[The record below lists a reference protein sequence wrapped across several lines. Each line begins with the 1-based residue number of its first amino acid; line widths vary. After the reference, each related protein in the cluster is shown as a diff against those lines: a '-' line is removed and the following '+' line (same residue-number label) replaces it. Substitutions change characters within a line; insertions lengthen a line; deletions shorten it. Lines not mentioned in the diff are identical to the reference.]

1 MSEPI
6 LTVNHLSFGFRD
18 QQLYQDLSFQLNVG
32 SMTSLVGPN
41 GVGKTTLIRLLMA
54 QLKPQ
59 AGTIRFRQQPPVRLG
74 YVPQFRNV
82 DTEFPL
88 SIRSFIQLRQLDHL
102 FFWHTGKEKA
112 ALDAVIKA
120 THLGKIAD
128 TRLGMASGGEKQ
140 KAYLAQAL
148 LDDPNFLIL
157 DESTASLD
165 VNTKQEL
172 MDLVQELNQTRQL
185 TVLFVTHD
193 LSLAKKYT
201 QQYLLLTGSSYEMKP
216 TAQMDLKAM
225 PEEIRNDA
233 ENRGVI
239 A

>member
-1 MSEPI
+1 M
-6 LTVNHLSFGFRD
+6 G
-18 QQLYQDLSFQLNVG
+18 
-32 SMTSLVGPN
+32 
-41 GVGKTTLIRLLMA
+41 

-59 AGTIRFRQQPPVRLG
+59 AGTIRFRKQPSVRLG

-82 DTEFPL
+82 DAEYPL

-102 FFWHTGKEKA
+102 FFWHTAKEKA
-112 ALDAVIKA
+112 ALARVIEA
-120 THLGKIAD
+120 THLTQIAN

-148 LDDPNFLIL
+148 LDEPNFLIL

-165 VNTKQEL
+165 VNTKHEL
-172 MDLVQELNQTRQL
+172 MDLVQELNQTQKL

-193 LSLAKKYT
+193 LSLAKQYT
-201 QQYLLLTGSSYEMKP
+201 NQYLLLTGDSYEMKP
-216 TAQMDLKAM
+216 TAEMNLASM
-225 PEEIRNDA
+225 PEELRNDA

>member
-6 LTVNHLSFGFRD
+6 LTVDHLRFGFRD
-18 QQLYQDLSFQLNVG
+18 QQLYQDLSFHLDVG

-41 GVGKTTLIRLLMA
+41 GVGKTTLIRLLMG

-59 AGTIRFRQQPPVRLG
+59 AGTIRFRKQPSVRLG

-82 DTEFPL
+82 DAEYPL

-102 FFWHTGKEKA
+102 FFWHTAKEKA
-112 ALDAVIKA
+112 ALARVIEA
-120 THLGKIAD
+120 THLTQIAN

-148 LDDPNFLIL
+148 LDEPNFLIL

-165 VNTKQEL
+165 VNTKHEL
-172 MDLVQELNQTRQL
+172 MDLVQELNQTQKL

-193 LSLAKKYT
+193 LSLAKQYT
-201 QQYLLLTGSSYEMKP
+201 NQYLLLTEDSYEMKS
-216 TAQMDLKAM
+216 TAEMNLASM
-225 PEEIRNDA
+225 PEELRNDA